1 MDINNAFEIITG
13 KAEKVLTA
21 KGYRKETVADSEDE
35 LTALYIGDLAYSIV
49 YTFSNKRIVL
59 RSCQLEDDAP
69 DNDWK
74 TLATWLFDAESDG
87 TKEAESIGN
96 DFAETIRGPKQASAM
111 QKQKKRKKDGENNV
125 DPLFLANRMV
135 TYFPALKD
143 EIAYEKA
150 HYESFRGISFAEEKI
165 APRFSEMIK
174 DANEKKIEKISQGLA
189 ALYTSG
195 DLDTKGII
203 TYILLNSVESDEK
216 FAQLIEAFSDND
228 KKITKA
234 ARKLRGKNIKPE
246 KPKKPKKF
254 ISDTLGNT

>member
-87 TKEAESIGN
+87 TKEA
-96 DFAETIRGPKQASAM
+96 
-111 QKQKKRKKDGENNV
+111 
-125 DPLFLANRMV
+125 
-135 TYFPALKD
+135 
-143 EIAYEKA
+143 
-150 HYESFRGISFAEEKI
+150 
-165 APRFSEMIK
+165 
-174 DANEKKIEKISQGLA
+174 
-189 ALYTSG
+189 
-195 DLDTKGII
+195 
-203 TYILLNSVESDEK
+203 
-216 FAQLIEAFSDND
+216 
-228 KKITKA
+228 
-234 ARKLRGKNIKPE
+234 
-246 KPKKPKKF
+246 
-254 ISDTLGNT
+254 